1 MSEQLRT
8 EPPRL
13 TMTVKILYSLG
24 GFAVVAKTPL
34 MGLLLLFYNQI
45 IGLKAQ
51 WVSLALA
58 IALVIDAIW
67 DPVFGQ
73 LSDNL
78 RSRWGRR
85 HPFMYAS
92 AAPFAV
98 CWILLFHPPSGWSHV
113 ALFWWL
119 LILIVLSRVFI
130 SLYEISATALNPE
143 LSRDYHERTQL
154 WSFRYMIGA
163 LAGVGINWMGYAVFL
178 RADADHPV
186 GQLNPAG
193 YGPFAITT
201 ALISVVAILTAALG
215 THRLIPTLYQ
225 PPPRPKGLGFLLKEI
240 GISVFNRDFA
250 ALIMSGVFSGI
261 VSGVTVGLGI
271 YLNTYFWE
279 LPASKLAILGLAG
292 LVSVPA
298 AGFFGPWLS
307 RQIGKKAATMS
318 LMAGT
323 LIIGQAPLGLKLLG
337 LMPANGTD
345 LLFGILFVDAVLT
358 SLCAGGALLLIYS
371 MMSDV
376 VEYAELRTGR
386 RSEGLMMSSVTT
398 LQKVLSGIAT
408 IIPGLILVAVG
419 FPDKAAPGKVPQDVL
434 NHLVYL
440 YLPTIATMSVL
451 SIVCVQFYRITQAD
465 HEAVN
470 AQLRERGKA
479 STPVA

>member
-1 MSEQLRT
+1 
-8 EPPRL
+8 
-13 TMTVKILYSLG
+13 MTVKVLYSLG
-24 GFAVVAKTPL
+24 GFAVVAKAPL

-45 IGLKAQ
+45 IGLPAQ

-58 IALVIDAIW
+58 ISLVIDAVW
-67 DPVFGQ
+67 DPIFGQ
-73 LSDNL
+73 LSDTL

-98 CWILLFHPPSGWSHV
+98 CWILLFHPPSGWSHM

-163 LAGVGINWMGYAVFL
+163 LAGVGINWMGYALFF
-178 RADADHPV
+178 RATADHPV
-186 GQLNPAG
+186 GQLNQAG

-201 ALISVVAILTAALG
+201 ALISVVAILTAAIG
-215 THRLIPTLYQ
+215 THRLIPTLHH
-225 PPPRPKGLGFLLKEI
+225 PPPRPKERGFLLREI
-240 GISVFNRDFA
+240 GIAVFNRDFA
-250 ALIMSGVFSGI
+250 ALILSGVFSGI
-261 VSGVTVGLGI
+261 VGGVTVGLGI
-271 YLNTYFWE
+271 YLYTYLWE
-279 LPASKLAILGLAG
+279 LPSSRLATLGLAG
-292 LVSVPA
+292 LAAVPA
-298 AGFFGPWLS
+298 AAFFGPWLS
-307 RQIGKKAATMS
+307 RQVGKKAATIS
-318 LMAGT
+318 LMIGT
-323 LIIGQAPLGLKLLG
+323 LVIGQAPLGLKLLG
-337 LMPANGTD
+337 LMPPNGSD
-345 LLFGILFVDAVLT
+345 LLFYILFVDVALT
-358 SLCAGGALLLIYS
+358 TLCSGGALLLIYS

-398 LQKVLSGIAT
+398 LQKVLSGFAT

-419 FPDKAAPGKVPQDVL
+419 FPDKAVPGNVPQDVL
-434 NHLVYL
+434 NHLAFL

-451 SIVCVQFYRITQAD
+451 AIVCVQFYRITQAG

-470 AQLRERGKA
+470 AQLRARGA
-479 STPVA
+479 S